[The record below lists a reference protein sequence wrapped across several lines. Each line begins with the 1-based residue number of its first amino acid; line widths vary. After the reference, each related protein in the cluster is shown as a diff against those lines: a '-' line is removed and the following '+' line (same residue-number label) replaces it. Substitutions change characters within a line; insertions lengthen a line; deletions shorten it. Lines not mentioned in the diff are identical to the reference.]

1 MKIQSWVKFNMKKVD
16 INQFKF
22 DYEYSL
28 AKKAFKKDALNK
40 RKGKNVKRTSYTK
53 DNVGE
58 D

>member
-1 MKIQSWVKFNMKKVD
+1 MKKVD

-28 AKKAFKKDALNK
+28 AKKAFKRDALNK